1 MDTGSSEN
9 FTTYRFAQVPAMVH
23 SDSVDDFFKPPILV

>member
-9 FTTYRFAQVPAMVH
+9 FTTDQFAQVPAMEH
-23 SDSVDDFFKPPILV
+23 SVSVDDIFKPPILI

>member
-9 FTTYRFAQVPAMVH
+9 FTTYRFSQVLAMGH
-23 SDSVDDFFKPPILV
+23 SVSVDDIFKPPILI